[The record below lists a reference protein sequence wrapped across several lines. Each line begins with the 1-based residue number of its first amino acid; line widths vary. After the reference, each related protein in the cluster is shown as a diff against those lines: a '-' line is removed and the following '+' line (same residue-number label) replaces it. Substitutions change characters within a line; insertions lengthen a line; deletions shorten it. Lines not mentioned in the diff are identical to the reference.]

1 MLGAIFISYRRSDS
15 EGEAGR
21 LSDVLT
27 HHFHDQAVFM
37 DVDAIQPG
45 RDFRKAI
52 EESIQACAVLLTVIG
67 PDWLDARSSAGDRR
81 LDEPNDYVRLEISA
95 ALRRDI
101 PVIPV
106 LVRGARVP
114 QPEQLPPEIADL
126 AYRNGVALTHSR
138 WKSDLQHLIQA
149 LEPHIGDHPSP
160 APPAPSPVV
169 KRATA
174 PSAGLD
180 PEALHQLTRLLAH
193 SIGPIAEVVVKRAAG
208 RHHTLADLSSAVAE
222 EIEDPAARRLFLAQA
237 AAQLRSKP

>member
-27 HHFHDQAVFM
+27 HHFNDQAVFM

-67 PDWLDARSSAGDRR
+67 PDWLDARSPTGERR

-126 AYRNGVALTHSR
+126 AYRNGLSLTHSR

-149 LEPHIGDHPSP
+149 LEPHMGAHPKP
-160 APPAPSPVV
+160 APAIHKPTATPPA
-169 KRATA
+169 T
-174 PSAGLD
+174 LD
-180 PEALHQLTRLLAH
+180 AEALHQLTRLLAH
-193 SIGPIAEVVVKRAAG
+193 SIGPIAEFVVKRAAG
-208 RHHTLADLSSAVAE
+208 RHHTVAALANAVAE
-222 EIEDPAARRLFLAQA
+222 EIEDPAARRTFLAQTTA
-237 AAQLRSKP
+237 HPARS